1 MTMDQTKI
9 VKILRMMKLLTG
21 NVNRTIDQL
30 AAEMSIT
37 PRTVYRYIDDIRDA
51 GFVVNKLYGNVYAMG
66 KVARGLSDFNRLI
79 YFTEEEAYITAR
91 LIEGID
97 NNNALKRDLQR
108 KLASV
113 YDSTSIANYI
123 DNNANAANVEALAD
137 AIKRKKQVVLKQY
150 ESAHS
155 NEAKDRLVEPI
166 EFTAN
171 MIDIWAFDIDNN
183 EPRMFKVMR
192 IHDVDITDTGWEFE
206 AEHKVPKPDVFRM
219 TGPLEER
226 IVLQLDTRAKSL
238 LLEEFPM
245 AEKDLVHEDGKWLL
259 KTQLHSLQGAV
270 RFVIGLAADVKI
282 IEGESLRNYILD
294 YQQRYI
300 QSL

>member
-1 MTMDQTKI
+1 MDQTKI
-9 VKILRMMKLLTG
+9 VKMLRLMKRLTG
-21 NVNRTIDQL
+21 NVSRTIDQL
-30 AAEMSIT
+30 AKEMGIT
-37 PRTVYRYIDDIRDA
+37 SRTVYRYIDDIREA

-79 YFTEEEAYITAR
+79 YFTEEEAYITAK

-97 NNNALKRDLQR
+97 NNNVLKRDLQR

-123 DNNANAANVEALAD
+123 DNTANAANVEALAD

-171 MIDIWAFDIDNN
+171 MIDIWAYDVDNGDN
-183 EPRMFKVMR
+183 RVFKVAR
-192 IHDVDITDTGWEFE
+192 IHEVEVLDSDWAFKSK
-206 AEHKVPKPDVFRM
+206 HKAIKPDVFRM
-219 TGPLEER
+219 TGTLKES
-226 IVLQLDTRAKSL
+226 IVLQLNTRAKSL
-238 LLEEFPM
+238 LLEEYPL
-245 AEKDLVHEDGKWLL
+245 AEKDLKREDGKWFL
-259 KTQLHSLQGAV
+259 KTTIHSLEGAG

-282 IEGESLRNYILD
+282 IEGDKLRKYILD
-294 YQQRYI
+294 YQQKHI
-300 QSL
+300 TKL